1 MNSSVLYRTLVFTDL
16 AGSTALFEERGDAAA
31 LATIRACQQIM
42 KRVIVQHGGELV
54 KTLGDGVMAV
64 FGDAATALQ
73 AAWLMVQVVAE
84 TPSNPALRAGV
95 HYGEVLSAGEDYFGD
110 TVNVAARLLS
120 EAKPGQ
126 VVTSLQTVL
135 LLPEELQP
143 ALYDLGVC
151 QVRGRAGTLNLYL
164 FQPETTRLD
173 TMDVSDDVELAPP
186 HLPYLPPREQALPSS
201 HGMGLSRLG
210 QHLGTHSVLPKTLI
224 PPSPGKVL
232 ALRWAQHPA
241 LPLDANCPVVCLGA
255 DSSNEIV
262 LCGEGV
268 SPTHARIE
276 WQEEA
281 YVLVDQSNAGTW
293 VQQNGQAPLFLRHEQ
308 IPLQGTGWISLGTPF
323 LPQSPHLSN
332 EENSSSSLVHF
343 HHLLSS

>member
-42 KRVIVQHGGELV
+42 QRVIVQHGGELV

-64 FGDAATALQ
+64 FSDAATALQ

-84 TPSNPALRAGV
+84 NPSNPALRAGV

-143 ALYDLGVC
+143 ALHDLGVC
-151 QVRGRAGTLNLYL
+151 QVRGRAGTLNLYA
-164 FQPETTRLD
+164 FQPD
-173 TMDVSDDVELAPP
+173 AIDDFALTPP
-186 HLPYLPPREQALPSS
+186 NLTHLPTNGQAFPSNT
-201 HGMGLSRLG
+201 MAFSRLG

-232 ALRWAQHPA
+232 ALRWAHHPA

-262 LCGEGV
+262 LSGDGV

-308 IPLQGTGWISLGTPF
+308 VPLQGTGWISLGTPF